1 MKLEKEI
8 DILRLNEKSQK
19 KIENYNKDLAANTMK
34 MKIEKEMLAQ
44 ELEALKNIKLDYI
57 TFILIAAEI
66 ERLNNVNKKLI
77 EDTNLW
83 KTRYYNA

>member
-1 MKLEKEI
+1 MKLEEEI
-8 DILRLNEKSQK
+8 DILRLNEKQQK
-19 KIENYNKDLAANTMK
+19 KIEHYNKDLAANAMK
-34 MKIEKEMLAQ
+34 MKIEKEMLVH
-44 ELEALKNIKLDYI
+44 ELEDLKTMKLDYI

-77 EDTNLW
+77 EDANLW

>member
-1 MKLEKEI
+1 
-8 DILRLNEKSQK
+8 
-19 KIENYNKDLAANTMK
+19 MK
-34 MKIEKEMLAQ
+34 MKIEKEMLVH
-44 ELEALKNIKLDYI
+44 ELEDLKTMKLDYI

-77 EDTNLW
+77 EDANLW